1 MFLLLE
7 YLDEKNN
14 FAVLKRNVMAITP
27 STEPVH
33 LTIGRKVD
41 CDLSFPLD
49 KSISRKHCQLAVYP
63 NGALAITDLKSSFG
77 TYVNG
82 IKCPPQEE
90 APLNDKIHFK
100 FGNEFTNIR
109 ISKYKFCNTRLDKA
123 EKDRLKEI
131 CRSVGGEVAKHLEPA
146 SHLLCNRY
154 SATVNRIHCN
164 VQSFTHYL
172 NSSTL
177 CCSL

>member
-7 YLDEKNN
+7 NLDEKNN
-14 FAVLKRNVMAITP
+14 FAVLKKEILVITT
-27 STEPVH
+27 STEPVC

-41 CDLSFPLD
+41 CDLSFPSD
-49 KSISRKHCQLAVYP
+49 KSISRKHCHLTVYP
-63 NGALAITDLKSSFG
+63 NGALTITDLKSSFG
-77 TYVNG
+77 THVNG
-82 IKCPPQEE
+82 IKCPPHEE
-90 APLNDKIHFK
+90 ASLDDKIHLK

-131 CRSVGGEVAKHLEPA
+131 CRAVGGEMVKHLEPS

-154 SATVNRIHCN
+154 SATVRNHLLLI
-164 VQSFTHYL
+164 
-172 NSSTL
+172 
-177 CCSL
+177 